1 MTRRSAEERI
11 CRARTAFANW
21 SCLPESERRVALARL
36 RRAIVARQDHIV
48 DALVADTG
56 KPPLDALS
64 GDVLVTAEHL
74 LFYERHAARILQPR
88 RAKRSR
94 LLSGAATF
102 REHFQPHGVALIFG
116 PANYPFQL
124 ALVPAVTA
132 LYAGNTVLLKVSE
145 GAPRVAKLIAELAE
159 AAELPADVLQVV
171 WDGPQDAAA
180 YIDANPDIVFFTG
193 SSANGRRV
201 AARAAERL
209 IPTVLEL
216 GGKDPAIVFAD
227 CNLDRTVE
235 GITYGAFS
243 NAGQVCVGIKRLYIE
258 SPVYEEVVRR
268 LSKRAAEL
276 RVGFGPDSDM
286 GVLKREAAKVLFEG
300 QVTDALKRG
309 ARIES
314 AGDHLSGGVP
324 LILSNVAPEARL
336 LTEESFGPVLCVEEF
351 ATEPEA
357 IALANSSP
365 FALGASVWTRDR
377 QRARR
382 VALALH
388 SGNCAINDVIR
399 NIANPHAAF
408 GGNAASGYGRYHG
421 AHGLRAFSRVKTI
434 MESRSQSRRQVN
446 WFPFTQKT
454 YTSLRALLELR
465 HRPRG
470 VLAALRR
477 ILGLMCLTLALS
489 GALPAIAEGNAHLW
503 MSVEAPVP
511 ARGSLAY
518 LVFNSPEGFPQDEK
532 KAIVHGFV
540 PLVHG
545 PIDLGELPPG
555 RYAVSVYLDE
565 NGNHKLDSG
574 LFGIPREPVGASNN
588 PKARMGPPRF
598 RDCAFELGSAS
609 RTISIRL
616 VSPK

>member
-1 MTRRSAEERI
+1 MRVSAEERI
-11 CRARTAFANW
+11 RRSRTAFAKW
-21 SCLPESERRVALARL
+21 WGLPQSERRRALARL
-36 RRAIVARQDHIV
+36 RREVVAQQDRVV

-56 KPPLDALS
+56 KPPLDALA
-64 GDVLVTAEHL
+64 GEVLVTAEHL
-74 LFYERHAARILQPR
+74 LFYERNAAHIL
-88 RAKRSR
+88 RARTAKGSR
-94 LLSGAATF
+94 LLCGAAAF
-102 REHFQPHGVALIFG
+102 REYFEPHGVALVFG
-116 PANYPFQL
+116 PSNYPFQL

-132 LYAGNTVLLKVSE
+132 LYAGNAALLKVSE
-145 GAPRVAKLIAELAE
+145 TAPRVAKLLSELTK

-171 WDGPQDAAA
+171 CDGPEDAAA
-180 YIDANPDIVFFTG
+180 YIDEGPDIVFFTG

-201 AARAAERL
+201 AAGAAERL

-243 NAGQVCVGIKRLYIE
+243 NAGQVCVGTKRLYIE

-276 RVGFGPDSDM
+276 RVGSGQDSDI
-286 GVLKREAAKVLFEG
+286 GVLKREAAKVLLES
-300 QVTDALKRG
+300 QVKDALERG

-314 AGDHLSGGVP
+314 ACDNLSGGAP

-336 LTEESFGPVLCVEEF
+336 LTEESFGPVLCVQEF
-351 ATEPEA
+351 ATESEA

-388 SGNCAINDVIR
+388 SGNCAVNDVIR

-421 AHGLRAFSRVKTI
+421 EHGLRAFSRVKTI
-434 MESRSQSRRQVN
+434 MESRSQRRREVN
-446 WFPFTQKT
+446 WFPFTRKT
-454 YTSLRALLELR
+454 YASLHALMELR

-470 VLAALRR
+470 LITALRR
-477 ILGLMCLTLALS
+477 ILGLLVVTAALS
-489 GALPAIAEGNAHLW
+489 GSVPAFAEGTAHLW
-503 MSVEAPVP
+503 LSVEAPEQ
-511 ARGSLAY
+511 AHGALAY
-518 LVFNSPEGFPQDEK
+518 LVFDSPDGFPQDEK

-574 LFGIPREPVGASNN
+574 FFGIPREPVGASNN
-588 PKARMGPPRF
+588 PKPRMGPPRF